1 VASLIYKPPAGGNLE
16 AVEVRLSVGSGMIY
30 TFSPGVPTDVL
41 PEHVSNVTAALQALA
56 GTLPTEAAPTVSLV
70 GPGGDGTTTY
80 TYEVVAVDADG
91 DGIPSATASPPA
103 ALSTPPAP
111 TGTHTAASTN
121 LTVGTYT
128 AKATYTNAQGE
139 TVGSATSSGV
149 SAAAG
154 DKVTWT
160 ASSVPAGATGVNFYL
175 IAGGSGVTLG
185 FIGSAVPSGG
195 VATLDLLTAT
205 QGNTVTAPVA
215 NTTGSPS
222 ALSTSS
228 YCHITWT
235 APSTLTGAVTNYK
248 VIRTVGGPSQGLVAT
263 VASNVTSYDDKGG
276 AATTY
281 TPVGAN
287 PGLVAVGTGPGEI

>member
-30 TFSPGVPTDVL
+30 TFSPGIPTDVL

-56 GTLPTEAAPTVSLV
+56 GTLPTEAAPTVGLV

-80 TYEVVAVDADG
+80 NYKVVAVDADG
-91 DGIPSATASPPA
+91 DGIPSSAVAPPA

-111 TGTHTAASTN
+111 TGAHTAASTN
-121 LTVGTYT
+121 LTSGTYT
-128 AKATYTNAQGE
+128 AKATYVNAQGE
-139 TVGSATSSGV
+139 TVGSATSAGV
-149 SAAAG
+149 SASAG

-160 ASSVPAGATGVNFYL
+160 ASSVPAGATAVNFYL

-185 FIGSAVPSGG
+185 FIGSAVPVAG
-195 VATLDLLTAT
+195 VATLDLLTLT

-228 YCHITWT
+228 YCHIAWT
-235 APSTLTGAVTNYK
+235 APSTLVGAVINYK
-248 VIRTVGGPSQGLVAT
+248 VLRTAGGGTQGLIAT

-276 AATTY
+276 AATAYSASGT
-281 TPVGAN
+281 N
-287 PGLVAVGTGPGEI
+287 PGLIAAVTGPGEI